1 MDKNNIYVLV
11 LLILSLV
18 MTATL
23 VLTLVKNAKN
33 QEFKERTLILTEE
46 KNDVQKVQYTI
57 CQWKKTKIEI
67 ETCLFE
73 NGVKKE
79 CSLEYPGYDLKYKDE
94 EFINLLDALEIQPGD
109 TTTIN
114 MEDLG
119 DEIWKKYKYL
129 FGEGGDGEGEGEGEG
144 GAAGG
149 QTVGGQTVVVTVST
163 TKTATVTIGR

>member
-46 KNDVQKVQYTI
+46 KNDGGLSQKVQYTI

-73 NGVKKE
+73 NDVKKE
-79 CSLEYPGYDLKYKDE
+79 CFLLYPGFDLKYKDE
-94 EFINLLDALEIQPGD
+94 EFINFLDALEIQPGD
-109 TTTIN
+109 TVRIK
-114 MEDLG
+114 MEDLEPDILEKFG
-119 DEIWKKYKYL
+119 YL
-129 FGEGGDGEGEGEGEG
+129 LEEGEGEG
-144 GAAGG
+144 GEGG
-149 QTVGGQTVVVTVST
+149 GEDDDA
-163 TKTATVTIGR
+163 KPLF

>member
-46 KNDVQKVQYTI
+46 INDGILSQKLQYTI

-67 ETCLFE
+67 EICSE
-73 NGVKKE
+73 E
-79 CSLEYPGYDLKYKDE
+79 CSLLYPGFDLKYKDE
-94 EFINLLDALEIQPGD
+94 EFINLL
-109 TTTIN
+109 N
-114 MEDLG
+114 
-119 DEIWKKYKYL
+119 
-129 FGEGGDGEGEGEGEG
+129 
-144 GAAGG
+144 
-149 QTVGGQTVVVTVST
+149 
-163 TKTATVTIGR
+163 TARGYSQN